1 MDLNFSA
8 TEIDFR
14 EQVRHFL
21 EEQLSGPFARLRGR
35 GGPGD
40 EEELFEE
47 RLEWERF
54 LGTNGWNCLSWP
66 KRFGGREL
74 PLMQE
79 VIFFE
84 EYARAQAPG
93 RLGHIGET
101 LLGPTL
107 ISMGT
112 EQQKRRF
119 LPTIASAH
127 ELWCQGY
134 SEPEAGSDLAGIRT
148 RAELI
153 GKEWVIHG
161 QKVWT
166 SLAHRSNWCFVL
178 ARSDAKSTRHQG
190 LSYLLVPLDQPG
202 VEIRPIVQPTGE
214 GDFNEVFFDGA
225 RTSAEWVVGEPG
237 EGWRIA
243 MATLAFERG
252 TSTLAQQLNFANEWQ
267 QIATAAKANGMLKH
281 QNIRH
286 RLTQSRMELL
296 AMRWSTLRMLSGMLE
311 GQMIPEA
318 YTLKLYWASWHRRLG
333 ELAMDV
339 LGHQG
344 RIVGQDYDLNPLQR
358 LFLFSRADTI
368 YAGSNQI
375 QRSLIA
381 ERALG
386 LPKDP
391 WRDRS

>member
-8 TEIDFR
+8 AELEFR
-14 EQVRHFL
+14 KQVRDFL
-21 EEQLSGPFARLRGR
+21 ESQLSGPFAQLRGR

-40 EEELFEE
+40 EEDLFEE

-93 RLGHIGET
+93 RLGHIGES

-107 ISMGT
+107 IALGT
-112 EQQKRRF
+112 EEQKSRF
-119 LPTIASAH
+119 LPAVASAH

-148 RAELI
+148 RAELVNN
-153 GKEWVIHG
+153 EWVIHG

-166 SLAHRSNWCFVL
+166 SLAHRSDWCFVL
-178 ARSDAKSTRHQG
+178 ARSDADSTRHQG

-202 VEIRPIVQPTGE
+202 VDIRPIVQPTGE
-214 GDFNEVFFDGA
+214 GDFNEVFFEGA
-225 RTSAEWVVGEPG
+225 RTAGEWVVGEPG
-237 EGWRIA
+237 DGWRIA

-252 TSTLAQQLNFANEWQ
+252 TSTLAQQLNFANEWR
-267 QIATAAKANGMLKH
+267 QIVAAAQSNGMIKH
-281 QNIRH
+281 QHIRH
-286 RLTQSRMELL
+286 RITQSRMELL

-311 GQMIPEA
+311 GQLSPEA
-318 YTLKLYWASWHRRLG
+318 YTLKIYWASWHRRLG

-339 LGHQG
+339 LGPQG
-344 RIVGQDYDLNPLQR
+344 NVVGENYDLSMLQR

-391 WRDRS
+391 WRDRA

>member
-1 MDLNFSA
+1 MDLRFSDEEQA
-8 TEIDFR
+8 LRAQVRAFLR
-14 EQVRHFL
+14 EQLGGR
-21 EEQLSGPFARLRGR
+21 FAALRGR

-40 EEELFEE
+40 EEELFDE

-54 LGTNGWNCLSWP
+54 LGSQGWNCLSWP
-66 KRFGGREL
+66 ARYGGREL

-93 RLGHIGET
+93 RLGHIGEG

-107 ISMGT
+107 IALGT
-112 EQQKRRF
+112 EEQRQRF
-119 LPTIASAH
+119 LPKIASAE

-134 SEPEAGSDLAGIRT
+134 SEPGAGSDLAGIRT
-148 RAELI
+148 RAERH
-153 GKEWVIHG
+153 GDEWVIHG

-166 SLAHRSNWCFVL
+166 SLAHRSDWCFVL
-178 ARSDAKSTRHQG
+178 ARSEKGSQRHQG

-202 VEIRPIVQPTGE
+202 VDIRPITQPTGE

-225 RTSAEWVVGEPG
+225 RTEARWVVGAPG
-237 EGWRIA
+237 DGWRVA

-267 QIATAAKANGMLKH
+267 QIATAARTLGALKH
-281 QNIRH
+281 QQIRH
-286 RLTQSRMELL
+286 RLVQSRMELL
-296 AMRWSTLRMLSGMLE
+296 AMRWSTLRMLTGMLE
-311 GQMIPEA
+311 GRLSPEA

-339 LGHQG
+339 LGPSG
-344 RIVGQDYDLNPLQR
+344 AVVGSNYDLSSLQR

-375 QRSLIA
+375 QRNLIA

-391 WRDRS
+391 WRA

>member
-8 TEIDFR
+8 DENAFR
-14 EQVRHFL
+14 LEVRRFL
-21 EEQLSGPFARLRGR
+21 EEQLNGRFAELRGR

-40 EEELFEE
+40 EEELFDE
-47 RLEWERF
+47 RLKWERF
-54 LGTNGWNCLSWP
+54 LGARGWNCLSWSP
-66 KRFGGREL
+66 EFGGRSL
-74 PLMQE
+74 SLMQE

-93 RLGHIGET
+93 RLGHIGEG

-107 ISMGT
+107 IAMGS
-112 EQQKRRF
+112 EDQRQRF
-119 LPTIASAH
+119 LPKISSVQ

-134 SEPEAGSDLAGIRT
+134 SEPGAGSDLAGIRT
-148 RAELI
+148 RAERQ
-153 GKEWVIHG
+153 GDEWVITG

-166 SLAHRSNWCFVL
+166 SLAHRSDWCFVL
-178 ARSDAKSTRHQG
+178 ARSEPGSTRHQG

-225 RTSAEWVVGEPG
+225 RTDARWVVGEPG
-237 EGWRIA
+237 DGWRVA

-252 TSTLAQQLNFANEWQ
+252 TSTLAQQLNFTNEWLQ
-267 QIATAAKANGMLKH
+267 VAAAAKARGMLKH
-281 QNIRH
+281 QQIRH

-311 GQMIPEA
+311 GQLSPEA

-333 ELAMDV
+333 ELAMEV
-339 LGHQG
+339 LGSAG
-344 RIVGQDYDLNPLQR
+344 DLVGEEYDLSSLQR

-375 QRSLIA
+375 QRSVIA

>member
-8 TEIDFR
+8 DENAFR
-14 EQVRHFL
+14 FEVRRFL
-21 EEQLSGPFARLRGR
+21 EEQLNGPFAGLRGR

-40 EEELFEE
+40 EEELFDE

-54 LGTNGWNCLSWP
+54 LGASGWNCLSWSP
-66 KRFGGREL
+66 EFGGRAL
-74 PLMQE
+74 SLMQE

-93 RLGHIGET
+93 RLGHIGEG

-107 ISMGT
+107 IAMGS
-112 EQQKRRF
+112 EDQRQRF
-119 LPTIASAH
+119 LPKISSVQ

-134 SEPEAGSDLAGIRT
+134 SEPGAGSDLAGVRT
-148 RAELI
+148 RAERQ
-153 GKEWVIHG
+153 GDEWVITG

-166 SLAHRSNWCFVL
+166 SLAHRSDWCFVL
-178 ARSDAKSTRHQG
+178 ARSEPGSTRHQG

-225 RTSAEWVVGEPG
+225 RTDARWVVGEPG
-237 EGWRIA
+237 DGWRVA

-252 TSTLAQQLNFANEWQ
+252 TSTLAQQLNFTNEWL
-267 QIATAAKANGMLKH
+267 QIAAVARERGMLKH
-281 QNIRH
+281 QQIRH

-311 GQMIPEA
+311 GQLSPEA

-333 ELAMDV
+333 ELAMEV
-339 LGHQG
+339 LGSAG
-344 RIVGQDYDLNPLQR
+344 DLVGEGYDLSSLQR

-375 QRSLIA
+375 QRSVIA